1 MFKSL
6 SQARFMKPVI
16 PGQTLKV
23 DLWKEG
29 NRIHFET
36 SVVESNTVVIGGKL
50 FLNSNYCHFCLK
62 INYKIY

>member
-1 MFKSL
+1 MNCCNCMFKSL

-36 SVVESNTVVIGGKL
+36 SVVESNTVVIGGAYVDL
-50 FLNSNYCHFCLK
+50 ISVRMGP
-62 INYKIY
+62 IE